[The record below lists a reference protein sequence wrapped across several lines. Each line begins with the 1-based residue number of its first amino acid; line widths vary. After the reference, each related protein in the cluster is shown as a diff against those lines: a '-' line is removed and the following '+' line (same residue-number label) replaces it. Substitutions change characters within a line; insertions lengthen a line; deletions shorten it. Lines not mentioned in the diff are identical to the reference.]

1 MVATKYLLDNQ
12 KALVQP
18 QRTSK
23 LYWFLLLVLGFC
35 FIWVTYTYL
44 NLPSD
49 SDSEPSFHRDSK
61 AVSFLHFFSGRT
73 NQSLTNQTSPE
84 PTHDG
89 ILSSGTRIKDIDRED
104 QGENSLGLKD
114 QGPNSLDQGDQ
125 AHNALNQKDQA
136 HKSLDHKVHQDNSLD
151 QDHNSFGKDDQ
162 HSLEDEPTTVLP
174 EDKFSLFVRIRAK
187 IHSNVKKFR
196 QIHANNY
203 HNGLLEALNATKAK
217 ADTND
222 PDKDRLGETEPK
234 AVDTNDEI
242 RNKAKS
248 DEKTNDKDNE
258 FSDKDRFV
266 DTEFNFNDKD
276 GFIDHFPSHTE
287 RAGKD
292 QYLDKADKDKSIGD
306 KDKSIEDQFRD
317 IVDELAL
324 DKDTIN
330 EILATDK
337 DINEN
342 LALDRATKQKLAS
355 DKVTSEK
362 IANVDEDV
370 NYGVCH
376 RNVPDKERFDCFPNG
391 QVTEESC
398 TARGCCWSIS
408 NNSKVPACFYPHGLQ
423 SYKVVHIDKHSY
435 GLDVYWKNT
444 IKSPYGSDVQMLQMS
459 VKFETVQRLHVKITD
474 ANATRYEPSFP
485 EVPMFNNRVKS
496 VDCLYDVS
504 VAENGTGF
512 AVTRRSDQ
520 AIVFDSRNLGGF
532 MYSNQFIQISSRLSS
547 PYIYG
552 LGEHRNQFLLDT
564 DWKTIVLWPL
574 DGPPQD
580 GVNGYGYHPFYLN
593 LNASSGLA
601 HGVFL
606 RTSNALEIVLQPTP
620 AITYR
625 VLGGILD
632 FYYFL
637 GPKPGDV
644 ISQYLDL
651 IGYPELPPYWSL
663 GFHLCRYG
671 YKNLS
676 HIQSVVDRNV
686 KAGIPLDTVWIDID
700 YMERH
705 NNFDL
710 HKEGRHFIP
719 ILDPGVASR
728 EDSNYLPYVEGV
740 EKGIFVMNSSGLPA
754 EGKVWNDKGGTVFPD
769 FSHPDATEYWL
780 RQLQYL
786 YAQFE
791 FDGLWID
798 MNEPSNFV
806 DGTLQGCPTNSTY
819 EFPPYTPHVQ
829 GGSLNHRT
837 LCMESRHWGGE
848 LHYNLHTM
856 YGTMETLAT
865 SFALK
870 EIHNARSIVIS
881 RSTYTGQGKYGGHWT
896 GDVFSTYDDM
906 KHSVAGQ
913 GKYGGHWT
921 GDVFSTYDDM
931 KHSVADIMSFSM
943 FGIPMVGAD
952 ICGFNGDTTPDLCQR
967 WSQLGAFYPF
977 SRNHNEDEAKVS
989 STGLAIGSSD
999 IVTSIVTA
1007 YRVRYSLLPYLYS
1020 LFYRATLYGETV
1032 ARPLLFEYPGDHN
1045 TYSISTQFM
1054 WGPGLLISPVLEKD
1068 QTFTETYLPRGYWYG
1083 YYTLLRINS
1092 TGESYSI
1099 PAPKSTIPFRKNPM
1113 YLWVALD
1120 EAGKATGILY
1130 WDDGESLNTWENK
1143 QVTVV
1148 EFRVTNQS
1156 LISNVTQT
1164 GYTKEPMKLDY
1175 ITVLGVETGVTK
1187 VWSNGS
1193 PHTQFKLTKQ
1203 VLNVTELN
1211 LDLTKPFN
1219 ITWT

>member
-408 NNSKVPACFYPHGLQ
+408 NNSKVPACFYAHGLQ

-459 VKFETVQRLHVKITD
+459 VKFETITD

-496 VDCLYDVS
+496 VDCLYD
-504 VAENGTGF
+504 
-512 AVTRRSDQ
+512 
-520 AIVFDSRNLGGF
+520 
-532 MYSNQFIQISSRLSS
+532 
-547 PYIYG
+547 
-552 LGEHRNQFLLDT
+552 
-564 DWKTIVLWPL
+564 
-574 DGPPQD
+574 
-580 GVNGYGYHPFYLN
+580 
-593 LNASSGLA
+593 
-601 HGVFL
+601 
-606 RTSNALEIVLQPTP
+606 
-620 AITYR
+620 
-625 VLGGILD
+625 
-632 FYYFL
+632 
-637 GPKPGDV
+637 
-644 ISQYLDL
+644 
-651 IGYPELPPYWSL
+651 
-663 GFHLCRYG
+663 
-671 YKNLS
+671 
-676 HIQSVVDRNV
+676 
-686 KAGIPLDTVWIDID
+686 
-700 YMERH
+700 
-705 NNFDL
+705 
-710 HKEGRHFIP
+710 
-719 ILDPGVASR
+719 
-728 EDSNYLPYVEGV
+728 
-740 EKGIFVMNSSGLPA
+740 
-754 EGKVWNDKGGTVFPD
+754 
-769 FSHPDATEYWL
+769 
-780 RQLQYL
+780 
-786 YAQFE
+786 
-791 FDGLWID
+791 
-798 MNEPSNFV
+798 
-806 DGTLQGCPTNSTY
+806 
-819 EFPPYTPHVQ
+819 
-829 GGSLNHRT
+829 
-837 LCMESRHWGGE
+837 
-848 LHYNLHTM
+848 
-856 YGTMETLAT
+856 
-865 SFALK
+865 
-870 EIHNARSIVIS
+870 
-881 RSTYTGQGKYGGHWT
+881 
-896 GDVFSTYDDM
+896 
-906 KHSVAGQ
+906 
-913 GKYGGHWT
+913 
-921 GDVFSTYDDM
+921 
-931 KHSVADIMSFSM
+931 
-943 FGIPMVGAD
+943 
-952 ICGFNGDTTPDLCQR
+952 
-967 WSQLGAFYPF
+967 
-977 SRNHNEDEAKVS
+977 
-989 STGLAIGSSD
+989 
-999 IVTSIVTA
+999 
-1007 YRVRYSLLPYLYS
+1007 
-1020 LFYRATLYGETV
+1020 
-1032 ARPLLFEYPGDHN
+1032 
-1045 TYSISTQFM
+1045 
-1054 WGPGLLISPVLEKD
+1054 
-1068 QTFTETYLPRGYWYG
+1068 
-1083 YYTLLRINS
+1083 
-1092 TGESYSI
+1092 
-1099 PAPKSTIPFRKNPM
+1099 
-1113 YLWVALD
+1113 
-1120 EAGKATGILY
+1120 
-1130 WDDGESLNTWENK
+1130 
-1143 QVTVV
+1143 
-1148 EFRVTNQS
+1148 
-1156 LISNVTQT
+1156 
-1164 GYTKEPMKLDY
+1164 
-1175 ITVLGVETGVTK
+1175 
-1187 VWSNGS
+1187 
-1193 PHTQFKLTKQ
+1193 
-1203 VLNVTELN
+1203 
-1211 LDLTKPFN
+1211 
-1219 ITWT
+1219 